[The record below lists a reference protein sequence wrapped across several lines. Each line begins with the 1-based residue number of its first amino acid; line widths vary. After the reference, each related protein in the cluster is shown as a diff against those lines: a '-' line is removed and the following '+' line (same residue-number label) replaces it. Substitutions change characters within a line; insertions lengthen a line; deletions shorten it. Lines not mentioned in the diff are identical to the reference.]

1 MQTPRRDELFL
12 KFLGHIFSYLK
23 SFEQAVLPSIF
34 LNFAGK
40 NRHHLALFVRNCKLV
55 LLLRK
60 EYREGEEN
68 TFRHAFLE
76 THSNFRLSKIKY
88 LISQV
93 FVIIFRNCHRKW
105 SEKNC
110 QLLEF
115 ILGWPLAGR
124 NLRLRQPQTHT
135 KQRHISCSNFGAH
148 LHPKLSHFHLSTRGY
163 HFCRFGAY
171 LRPKWYHFKNP
182 ILEGT
187 IAVDLGHVCVQN
199 GPNLPTQY

>member
-93 FVIIFRNCHRKW
+93 LSLFFEIVIENEVKKIVNF
-105 SEKNC
+105 SSS
-110 QLLEF
+110 F
-115 ILGWPLAGR
+115 SAGLAE
-124 NLRLRQPQTHT
+124 T
-135 KQRHISCSNFGAH
+135 
-148 LHPKLSHFHLSTRGY
+148 
-163 HFCRFGAY
+163 
-171 LRPKWYHFKNP
+171 
-182 ILEGT
+182 
-187 IAVDLGHVCVQN
+187 
-199 GPNLPTQY
+199 